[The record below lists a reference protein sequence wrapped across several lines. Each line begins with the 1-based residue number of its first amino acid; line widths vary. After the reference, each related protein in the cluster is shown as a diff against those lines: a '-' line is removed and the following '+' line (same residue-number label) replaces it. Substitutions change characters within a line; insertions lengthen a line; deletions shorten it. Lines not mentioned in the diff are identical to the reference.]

1 MAKVCKRYLFF
12 ICIKIAYIT
21 GMHFPSMISLI
32 SQRLHETERASFFSL
47 LTSGSALG
55 TLLTGSLGSYLLE
68 NYNWVVVFQTLGI

>member
-1 MAKVCKRYLFF
+1 
-12 ICIKIAYIT
+12 
-21 GMHFPSMISLI
+21 MHFPSMISLI

-68 NYNWVVVFQTLGI
+68 NYNWIIVFFLLYFYDIGVRNEIIKINYVII

>member
-1 MAKVCKRYLFF
+1 MLVLA
-12 ICIKIAYIT
+12 

-32 SQRLHETERASFFSL
+32 SQRMHEVERASFFSL

-68 NYNWVVVFQTLGI
+68 NYNWMTVFRILGTV